1 MLTAS
6 WRTATHRQP
15 ASSRPVP
22 LAPGV
27 SGRPAA
33 GSRPVRSSKILRDL
47 RPLGVAEL
55 PVAVGDAQRAEPH
68 HPPPRR
74 RTGQGLAQP
83 QRCLQLPDQRPKSSR
98 AGRLKLTRLG
108 GHCVAAE
115 VVIMSRVEQLVE
127 RDHLLAVGVVPAG
140 AQAGAEGVAV
150 GAALLTEVEAVA
162 VGALVDDLVA
172 DDGAG
177 LS

>member
-1 MLTAS
+1 MKTI
-6 WRTATHRQP
+6 RGRQRG
-15 ASSRPVP
+15 AKRRA
-22 LAPGV
+22 LRRARV
-27 SGRPAA
+27 SGPVVRIGKPDASLTGLA
-33 GSRPVRSSKILRDL
+33 GLVTVDELAVR
-47 RPLGVAEL
+47 LGIVAEL
-55 PVAVGDAQRAEPH
+55 DQAIGPVKQRDRGHTAGQLLVGMA
-68 HPPPRR
+68 
-74 RTGQGLAQP
+74 TGLLAGQ
-83 QRCLQLPDQRPKSSR
+83 D
-98 AGRLKLTRLG
+98 LKLTRLG

-172 DDGAG
+172 DEGAG